1 MAPFTANEWLH
12 ILAGA
17 IALGVGLVPLLSA
30 KGGRAHRRSGRWVVA
45 LGAIVLATALYG
57 VFAGTAPM
65 ALIAVTL
72 TAGYQ
77 YVGSLRALALRDRGP
92 GWPDA
97 LLACLALT
105 LTAWLLMRGGP
116 GTASWPPALAYGTLG
131 FVASIAFYD
140 LSRHLW
146 PQVWLRRAR
155 TLDHGLKMSGFYFGM
170 ASAGAGN
177 LLRDW
182 QPWSQLLP
190 SALGFFAI
198 LALVFAHLRGTRA
211 RSAHVAGTGG

>member
-1 MAPFTANEWLH
+1 VNPFSFNEWLH
-12 ILAGA
+12 IGAGA
-17 IALGVGLVPLLSA
+17 IALCIGLVPLFAA
-30 KGGRAHRRSGRWVVA
+30 KGARTHRKFGRIVVA

-57 VFAGTAPM
+57 VIAGTAPT

-77 YVGSLRALALRDRGP
+77 YVGSLRALALRDRPP
-92 GWPDA
+92 GWFDA
-97 LLACLALT
+97 LLACVALSLAG
-105 LTAWLLMRGGP
+105 LLLLRGGP

-131 FVASIAFYD
+131 FVAAIALYD

-146 PQVWLRRAR
+146 PLLWLRRAR
-155 TLDHGLKMSGFYFGM
+155 TLDHGLKMTGFYFAM

-177 LLRDW
+177 LLRGW

-190 SALGFFAI
+190 SALGTLAMF
-198 LALVFAHLRGTRA
+198 ALVYSHLQQ
-211 RSAHVAGTGG
+211 RSKVQE

>member
-1 MAPFTANEWLH
+1 MDTFTTNEWLH
-12 ILAGA
+12 IIAGV
-17 IALGVGLVPLLSA
+17 IALGLGLVPLLST
-30 KGGRAHRRSGRWVVA
+30 KGGRTHRRFGRAVVA
-45 LGAIVLATALYG
+45 LGAVVLGTALYG

-65 ALIAVTL
+65 ALTAVTL

-77 YVGSLRALALRDRGP
+77 FIGSLRALALRDRAP

-97 LLACLALT
+97 LLACTALAL
-105 LTAWLLMRGGP
+105 AALLLLRGGP

-131 FVASIAFYD
+131 FMAMIALYD
-140 LSRHLW
+140 LSRPLW
-146 PQVWLRRAR
+146 PQLWQRRAR
-155 TLDHGLKMSGFYFGM
+155 ALDHGLKMTGFYFAM

-190 SALGFFAI
+190 SAIGLVAMLV
-198 LALVFAHLRGTRA
+198 LAVAYFRQRA
-211 RSAHVAGTGG
+211 YARHVASD